1 MKNFSALLSSLIFLF
16 ISATEARKNPQI
28 CSSSCGDIHDIS
40 YPFRLKEDP
49 AGCGDPDFQL
59 SCKNNKTIL
68 NFHGGFYYV
77 KRISYDERTIRVADV
92 NLASGSCSL
101 PNRSLSMQEVLMDA
115 RYPGLA
121 DYSFWYALNFVRCSN
136 NISDLAK
143 SRAPCL
149 SGNTSHVYVNVS
161 SAFLYSYDVPKPCK
175 VISTVPAFYENMVQN
190 LSYETAL
197 KMQESGFDMRWSVEC
212 RDCRAKGRSCV
223 NKFNTTNIF
232 QCEEEYDYEAV
243 VRLVYSLFAAVNL
256 AGIIG
261 AVIRF
266 ILLPPVIVALILHT
280 YFSMRK
286 KIDVREKSSQTDQSR
301 GKVTRNIENHLEM
314 PPKPVFFSAQDKCVI
329 EPESDSPKEI
339 LIPESMERSS

>member
-1 MKNFSALLSSLIFLF
+1 MKNFLAQLSLLIFLF

-68 NFHGGFYYV
+68 NFHGGLYYV

-121 DYSFWYALNFVRCSN
+121 DYSYSYALNFVRCSN

-149 SGNTSHVYVNVS
+149 SGNTSHVYVNISRDSV
-161 SAFLYSYDVPKPCK
+161 YSYDVPKPCK

-212 RDCRAKGRSCV
+212 RDCRAKGRGCV
-223 NKFNTTNIF
+223 NKFNTANIF
-232 QCEEEYDYEAV
+232 QCEEEYDYDAIV
-243 VRLVYSLFAAVNL
+243 GLVYSLFAAVNL
-256 AGIIG
+256 AEIIG
-261 AVIRF
+261 AVRF
-266 ILLPPVIVALILHT
+266 ILLPPVIFAFLLHT

-314 PPKPVFFSAQDKCVI
+314 PPKPVLISAQDNCVMA
-329 EPESDSPKEI
+329 PESDSPKEI